1 MIKRAL
7 LFIIVVGSI
16 GWLSFVA
23 FDILSEKSNY
33 DETTLFGSQDGT
45 LFIVNRGN
53 EVQSSENLG
62 LTNPVLAPVVDGILD
77 SQFETAYISG
87 SRNQMLIKKSTN
99 WDNASV
105 ELLLSGIQE
114 EITFNSGNFNAGQLS
129 GRFYKKSLYLSDGTS
144 YESNKSSIELIY
156 DKKASASQ
164 IEFGE
169 NNQIETV
176 TDLYF
181 LPGNKTNYITHNQG
195 IGQGN
200 QVKDQVLFSHVIS
213 SKAKNYHFLERD
225 YYASQD
231 SIFANSPMFN
241 WMQSGFVEVS
251 LNGKTALI
259 SDYLDGQDP
268 ILILNDLN
276 QSLDTNRFSN
286 RLTSRFPQ
294 EGKSYFIKYLDD
306 LVVLSEDENTCNAL
320 IADFKLGN
328 TVSLNKNAQ
337 DQIFSN
343 LPKAVSERYIGQN
356 SQYSK
361 AVYQGRIL
369 ETQLGTKI
377 AVVKNNNKETI
388 SYNCEFD
395 IIDFT
400 TYNKGESVV
409 ALGKNGEIKSF
420 KSGKEVWKTQL
431 DEKAIGAIQTIGLHD
446 NKKFYTLVNTATKI
460 YLFDET
466 GKNASGFPINID
478 SELTNE
484 VKFYRWKGNSYFIAA
499 NAEKE
504 IMHFDSKGREL
515 SIFKTDIIVSRKI
528 DVWASNRILFAGL
541 ANDNNFRMINL
552 DKYKKH
558 REFGLPSNCIA
569 TKIPNELIQFGFD
582 GSTLFKIDQ
591 QGTRHNFS
599 KFNQGKLKNVFSNSK
614 NPIVVVQ
621 DGNEI
626 ILLNT
631 NGVPFASFKVPF
643 NEIDNIFVT
652 KSESNKTIVGIIDGL
667 ENNVY
672 FYTTEGKRIIQKPL
686 EGQTKVTL
694 SALDNEYIITT
705 VMDQFIVQYFEN

>member
-1 MIKRAL
+1 
-7 LFIIVVGSI
+7 
-16 GWLSFVA
+16 
-23 FDILSEKSNY
+23 
-33 DETTLFGSQDGT
+33 
-45 LFIVNRGN
+45 
-53 EVQSSENLG
+53 
-62 LTNPVLAPVVDGILD
+62 
-77 SQFETAYISG
+77 
-87 SRNQMLIKKSTN
+87 
-99 WDNASV
+99 
-105 ELLLSGIQE
+105 
-114 EITFNSGNFNAGQLS
+114 
-129 GRFYKKSLYLSDGTS
+129 
-144 YESNKSSIELIY
+144 
-156 DKKASASQ
+156 
-164 IEFGE
+164 
-169 NNQIETV
+169 
-176 TDLYF
+176 
-181 LPGNKTNYITHNQG
+181 
-195 IGQGN
+195 
-200 QVKDQVLFSHVIS
+200 
-213 SKAKNYHFLERD
+213 
-225 YYASQD
+225 
-231 SIFANSPMFN
+231 
-241 WMQSGFVEVS
+241 
-251 LNGKTALI
+251 
-259 SDYLDGQDP
+259 
-268 ILILNDLN
+268 
-276 QSLDTNRFSN
+276 
-286 RLTSRFPQ
+286 
-294 EGKSYFIKYLDD
+294 
-306 LVVLSEDENTCNAL
+306 VLSEDENTCNAL

-343 LPKAVSERYIGQN
+343 LPKAVSERYIGQD

-431 DEKAIGAIQTIGLHD
+431 DEKAIGAIQTIDLHD

-652 KSESNKTIVGIIDGL
+652 KSESNKTIIGIIDGL